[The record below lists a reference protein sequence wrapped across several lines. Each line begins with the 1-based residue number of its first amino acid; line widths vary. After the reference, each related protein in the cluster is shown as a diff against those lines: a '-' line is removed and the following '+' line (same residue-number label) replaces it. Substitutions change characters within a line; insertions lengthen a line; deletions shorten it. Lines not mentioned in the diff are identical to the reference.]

1 MKRSR
6 ISQKL
11 DGVRKVLKSNDTAVI
26 GLGEESKV
34 HEVET
39 SRIMSSES
47 AHYIL
52 VKGADID
59 GQSSQDENEEGSQA
73 SSMEA
78 YTAGRREESG
88 EREVEDTVRYSPK
101 ESMSVTSSLA
111 TVVKK
116 SAESAAVSGT
126 SADVL
131 ELESS
136 SEESEKDEADDTII
150 IEDEISEKRITSDV
164 TKQNVG
170 EDGQDNRVS
179 ITSVTE
185 TSTIDSAPTS
195 LEVLSN
201 EVPTNVAAAD
211 VRILSLSLAREGET
225 AVTGKLKES
234 EIPSAPLTAKEAPI
248 SIEVVRSVEE
258 AAEKKKGDSS
268 SSTITVDLTQS
279 SSTDQ
284 DQPKLPLSHAATNV
298 DLTSTL
304 TTPEKAAMK
313 ELSSS
318 AATTSEPV
326 PSPRHSPAAGVT
338 LIESDEEGLP
348 LSPSAGQM
356 FNEEGLPLS
365 PSAGQPSDEEGLPPS
380 PSAGQSDDGDREEVE
395 ALMAVSPSEAQEQL
409 GKEVE
414 QLERERTRQSR
425 AAASVSNQMYKE
437 AQVCTCTC
445 TSMNIKAYVCHVYM
459 Y

>member
-11 DGVRKVLKSNDTAVI
+11 DGVRKVLKSNDTAII

-59 GQSSQDENEEGSQA
+59 GQSSQDENEERSQA
-73 SSMEA
+73 SSMET
-78 YTAGRREESG
+78 YTAGRREES
-88 EREVEDTVRYSPK
+88 ERDVEDTVRYSPK
-101 ESMSVTSSLA
+101 DSMSVTSSLA
-111 TVVKK
+111 TIVKK
-116 SAESAAVSGT
+116 SAESAGVSGT

-150 IEDEISEKRITSDV
+150 IVDEVSEKRITSDV
-164 TKQNVG
+164 TKQSVG
-170 EDGQDNRVS
+170 EDGQDNQVS
-179 ITSVTE
+179 IASVTE
-185 TSTIDSAPTS
+185 TSAVDSAPTG

-201 EVPTNVAAAD
+201 EVLTNVAAAD

-225 AVTGKLKES
+225 AVTDEGS
-234 EIPSAPLTAKEAPI
+234 EIRSAPLTAKEAPNF
-248 SIEVVRSVEE
+248 IEVVCSVEE

-268 SSTITVDLTQS
+268 SSAITVDLTQS
-279 SSTDQ
+279 TSTDQ
-284 DQPKLPLSHAATNV
+284 DQPQLPLSHATSTTNV

-318 AATTSEPV
+318 GATTSEPV

-348 LSPSAGQM
+348 LSPSAGQAS
-356 FNEEGLPLS
+356 N
-365 PSAGQPSDEEGLPPS
+365 EEGLPPS
-380 PSAGQSDDGDREEVE
+380 PSAGQSSNEEGLPPSPSARQSDDGDREEVE